1 MKIAVISPSS
11 QSLQEIG
18 TALERCNPSRF
29 IARHEGGISKLRT
42 IAEKE
47 HPDVIIVE
55 GLCHDAGELSPIE
68 SVTTSYPQMI
78 IIILC
83 SQQTPEFLINA
94 MRVGVREVLPSPASK
109 DALEA
114 AVSRAESKLGLRNA
128 QRSGRILAFVSC
140 KGGSGSTFLATNL
153 GHQLGAEG
161 KKVLLMDLN
170 LQFGEAVLTVHDRKA
185 TSNVAEVAR
194 NLSRLDASFLT
205 ASTVAVTPNFA
216 ILASPDDPAESLQ
229 VKPEHLDAIL
239 NLAINHYDFI
249 VLDVGKNL
257 DDLTIKALDRAHN
270 IFLVVQTM
278 LPYIRNASRMMTVFR
293 SLGYQQD
300 KVELLV
306 NRFWK
311 NGEIGL
317 EDLRA
322 SLGIT
327 KMRTI
332 PNGYKEVAKAIN
344 EGVPLAVVA
353 VEQPQPQPAISPA
366 VEAYVKL
373 KNKLHLQILE
383 KVDLASLESMSEL
396 QLRQEIATLVEL
408 LLIES
413 PAQINDIER
422 RMLVRDI
429 QNEMLGLGPLELLMA
444 DPSVSDILV
453 NSYNQIYVERRGRLE
468 LTNVTFT
475 DDKHL
480 LRIIDKIVSRV
491 GRRIDESSPMV
502 DARLPDGSRVNA
514 IIPPIALD
522 GAMVSI
528 RRFAITPLK
537 MADLVNGYKSLTPAM
552 AVMLEGLAKS
562 KINMLIS

>member
-11 QSLQEIG
+11 HSLQEIG
-18 TALERCNPSRF
+18 TLLERENPSRF
-29 IARHEGGISKLRT
+29 IARHEGGISKLRA

-55 GLCHDAGELSPIE
+55 GLCHDAAELSPIE
-68 SVTTSYPQMI
+68 SVTNNYPQMI
-78 IIILC
+78 IIMLC

-140 KGGSGSTFLATNL
+140 KGGSGSTFLAANL

-161 KKVLLMDLN
+161 KKVLLIDLN
-170 LQFGEAVLTVHDRKA
+170 LQFGEAVLTVHDREA

-216 ILASPDDPAESLQ
+216 ILAAPDDPAESLQ

-239 NLAINHYDFI
+239 NLAVNHYDFI

-322 SLGIT
+322 SLGIS

-344 EGVPLAVVA
+344 EGVPLATVA
-353 VEQPQPQPAISPA
+353 KSSLVLKAIS
-366 VEAYVKL
+366 E
-373 KNKLHLQILE
+373 
-383 KVDLASLESMSEL
+383 LALSLL
-396 QLRQEIATLVEL
+396 PKPDQAQGGL
-408 LLIES
+408 LS
-413 PAQINDIER
+413 R
-422 RMLVRDI
+422 
-429 QNEMLGLGPLELLMA
+429 LL
-444 DPSVSDILV
+444 
-453 NSYNQIYVERRGRLE
+453 N
-468 LTNVTFT
+468 
-475 DDKHL
+475 H
-480 LRIIDKIVSRV
+480 
-491 GRRIDESSPMV
+491 
-502 DARLPDGSRVNA
+502 
-514 IIPPIALD
+514 
-522 GAMVSI
+522 
-528 RRFAITPLK
+528 
-537 MADLVNGYKSLTPAM
+537 
-552 AVMLEGLAKS
+552 
-562 KINMLIS
+562 

>member
-1 MKIAVISPSS
+1 M
-11 QSLQEIG
+11 G
-18 TALERCNPSRF
+18 
-29 IARHEGGISKLRT
+29 
-42 IAEKE
+42 
-47 HPDVIIVE
+47 
-55 GLCHDAGELSPIE
+55 
-68 SVTTSYPQMI
+68 
-78 IIILC
+78 
-83 SQQTPEFLINA
+83 
-94 MRVGVREVLPSPASK
+94 MRDIRDL
-109 DALEA
+109 L
-114 AVSRAESKLGLRNA
+114 
-128 QRSGRILAFVSC
+128 
-140 KGGSGSTFLATNL
+140 T
-153 GHQLGAEG
+153 G
-161 KKVLLMDLN
+161 KKEE
-170 LQFGEAVLTVHDRKA
+170 QK
-185 TSNVAEVAR
+185 
-194 NLSRLDASFLT
+194 
-205 ASTVAVTPNFA
+205 
-216 ILASPDDPAESLQ
+216 
-229 VKPEHLDAIL
+229 
-239 NLAINHYDFI
+239 
-249 VLDVGKNL
+249 
-257 DDLTIKALDRAHN
+257 
-270 IFLVVQTM
+270 
-278 LPYIRNASRMMTVFR
+278 
-293 SLGYQQD
+293 
-300 KVELLV
+300 
-306 NRFWK
+306 
-311 NGEIGL
+311 
-317 EDLRA
+317 
-322 SLGIT
+322 
-327 KMRTI
+327 
-332 PNGYKEVAKAIN
+332 
-344 EGVPLAVVA
+344 PLAVVA

-396 QLRQEIATLVEL
+396 QLRQEIATVVEL

-522 GAMVSI
+522 GPMVSI

-552 AVMLEGLAKS
+552 ALMLEGLAKS
-562 KINMLIS
+562 KINMLISGGTGSGKTTLLNILSGFIPETERIITIEDAAELQLQQPHVIRLETRPPNIEGKGEVNQRALVRNALRMRPDRIVIGEVRGAEAVDMMQAMNTGHEGSLTTIHANNPRDAISRLENMVSMAGFSLPHKVARQQIAAAITVIVQGNRLTDGRRKITSIQEITGMEGEVVTMQEIFGYRQTGVDATGNVTGHFQATGIRPKFADRLRNYGVDLPDSMFDSTQRYE